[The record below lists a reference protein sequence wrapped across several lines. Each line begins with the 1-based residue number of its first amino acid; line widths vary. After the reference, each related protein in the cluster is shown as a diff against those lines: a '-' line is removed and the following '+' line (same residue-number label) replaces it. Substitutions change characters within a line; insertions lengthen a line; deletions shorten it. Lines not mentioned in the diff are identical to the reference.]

1 MHESKSSY
9 DVLQWKEVI
18 SISVVLT
25 LGKTCLKKKE
35 KKKKKDYTS
44 TFVKPENSVI
54 YQWFAFSLVYK

>member
-35 KKKKKDYTS
+35 KRLH
-44 TFVKPENSVI
+44 I
-54 YQWFAFSLVYK
+54 YICETGKLGNLSMVCF